1 MKVVGYADRWSV
13 QQGQVIKF
21 MVSCELPQYS
31 ADIVRLIHGDT
42 NPKGPGF
49 KEKLVDT
56 KVSGQYPG
64 LRQEIRKGSY
74 VEVPRSARLDEL
86 RSFTI
91 QAWVWPTTP
100 TKGVQGLVTRWV
112 ASSRSGYGLVIDDA
126 GDLALWLGTTD
137 GVVEKVR
144 TGKAMRD
151 HEWYFVAASYDAADG
166 KVVLVQRPMSRQ
178 PIDGS
183 RVELEK
189 SIMVKPGASSSGP
202 LLIGAFVQKLESSG
216 YVAGAFYNGKVE
228 NPRIYGQALG
238 AKALEVMRTGGSS
251 RDASG
256 DALVGAWDFS
266 ADISSTRVTDTSS
279 NGLHGKTVN
288 MPMRGATGH
297 NWTGRETNFSHA
309 RQEYG
314 AIHFHDDDLSDS
326 GWKVGFELSV
336 PENMKSGVYA
346 AHLRAGDEE
355 DYVPFFVRPKRGT
368 SSSKVAFLAP
378 TLSYYAYANEHMMLE
393 PKNRGIMDLPPEYKY
408 PVQVQDKYVV
418 EQGLN
423 SLYDVHTDG
432 SGVCY
437 STRLRPWVTMRPK
450 YLQTQFVRGKGSPH
464 QFNADLHLIDWLDAK
479 GFEYDV
485 ITDEDLH
492 HEGAELLRPYRVV
505 VGGTH
510 HEYWSEQMLDAIEAY
525 LNNGGRF
532 MNLSGNGY
540 YWVTAIDPKQPHIVE
555 IRRWGGTQTWEA
567 LPGEYYLSTTGEMG
581 GLWRNRNRAPQKWVG
596 AGFTAEGFDRGSPY
610 RRQPDSFDPRAAFIF
625 EGIGKDELIGDFTNL
640 VMEHGAAGFE
650 IDRAD
655 HLLGTPS
662 HTLVLATAT
671 DFSDNYQFVIE
682 EVNCADSKQSTS
694 VNPGVRGDIVFL
706 EYPSGGGVFST
717 SSISWC
723 GCLHYNGYTN
733 NVSRMTENVLRRFMS
748 EQPL

>member
-13 QQGQVIKF
+13 QQGQVIRF

-31 ADIVRLIHGDT
+31 ANIVKLIHGDV

-49 KEKLVDT
+49 KERPVQT
-56 KVSGQYPG
+56 PVNGQYRG
-64 LRQEIRKGSY
+64 FRQEIKKGSY
-74 VEVPRSARLDEL
+74 VEVAHSTPLGEV

-100 TKGVQGLVTRWV
+100 KKGVQGLVTKWV
-112 ASSRSGYGLVIDDA
+112 SSNRSGYSLVIDDA
-126 GDLALWLGTTD
+126 GDLALWIGTGD
-137 GVVEKVR
+137 GNIEEVR

-151 HEWYFVAASYDAADG
+151 HEWYFVAASYDAIEG
-166 KVVLVQRPMSRQ
+166 KVWLVQQPLSRQ
-178 PIDGS
+178 PKDES

-189 SIMVKPGASSSGP
+189 SVKIKPGTNAAP
-202 LLIGAFVQKLESSG
+202 LLVGAFTQKVDPSG
-216 YVAGAFYNGKVE
+216 YVAGGFYNGKIE
-228 NPRIYGQALG
+228 NPRIYGQALK
-238 AKALEVMRTGGSS
+238 AKALETLRSG
-251 RDASG
+251 ASPPDTNG
-256 DALVGAWDFS
+256 AALIAWDFS
-266 ADISSTRVTDTSS
+266 VDISSTRVTDTSP
-279 NGLHGKTVN
+279 NGLHGNTVN
-288 MPMRGATGH
+288 MPMRGVTGH
-297 NWTGRETNFSHA
+297 NWTGREQSFNHA
-309 RQEYG
+309 KHEYG
-314 AIHFHDDDLSDS
+314 AIYFHDDDLADA

-346 AHLRAGDEE
+346 AHLKAGDEE
-355 DYVPFFVRPKRGT
+355 DYVPFFVRPRRGT
-368 SSSKVAFLAP
+368 ASSKIAFLAP

-393 PKNRGIMDLPPEYKY
+393 EKSRGIMDLPADYKY
-408 PVQVQDKYVV
+408 PVQLQDKYVV

-423 SLYDVHTDG
+423 SLYDLHTDG

-437 STRLRPWVTMRPK
+437 STRLRPWVNMRPK
-450 YLQTQFVRGKGSPH
+450 YVMTQLVRGKGSPH
-464 QFNADLHLIDWLDAK
+464 QFNADLHLIDWLEAK

-492 HEGAELLRPYRVV
+492 HEGAGLLQPYRVIL
-505 VGGTH
+505 GGTH
-510 HEYWSEQMLDAIEAY
+510 HEYWSEQMLDAMEAY

-532 MNLSGNGY
+532 MNLAGNGY
-540 YWVTAIDPKQPHIVE
+540 YWVTAIDPTQPGIVE

-567 LPGEYYLSTTGEMG
+567 APGESYLSTTGEMG
-581 GLWRNRNRAPQKWVG
+581 GLWRNRNRAPQKWLG

-610 RRQPDSFDPRAAFIF
+610 RRQPGSFDLRAAFIF

-682 EVNCADSKQSTS
+682 EVLCADSKQSAS
-694 VNPGVRGDIVFL
+694 VNPGVKGDIVFL
-706 EYPSGGGVFST
+706 EYPNGGGVFSA

-723 GCLHYNGYTN
+723 GCLHYNNYDN

-748 EQPL
+748 DKAL

>member
-13 QQGQVIKF
+13 QQGQTIRF

-31 ADIVRLIHGDT
+31 ASIVKLIHGDV

-49 KEKLVDT
+49 KERPVQTPVD
-56 KVSGQYPG
+56 GQYPG
-64 LRQEIRKGSY
+64 VRQEIKKGSY
-74 VEVPRSARLDEL
+74 VEIANNASLGEIG
-86 RSFTI
+86 SFTI

-100 TKGVQGLVTRWV
+100 KKGVQGLVTKWA

-126 GDLALWLGTTD
+126 GDLALWMGTGD
-137 GVVEKVR
+137 GNVERIR

-151 HEWYFVAASYDAADG
+151 HEWYFVAASYDAGQG
-166 KVVLVQRPMSRQ
+166 KVRLVQQPLSRQ
-178 PIDGS
+178 PIDES
-183 RVELEK
+183 RVEVEK
-189 SIMVKPGASSSGP
+189 STESGPGGNGAP
-202 LLIGAFVQKLESSG
+202 LLIGAFTEKVDGSG
-216 YVAGAFYNGKVE
+216 YVADGFYNGKVE
-228 NPRIYGQALG
+228 NPRIYGQALK
-238 AKALEVMRTGGSS
+238 AEALEALRSGTSTSGGG
-251 RDASG
+251 A
-256 DALVGAWDFS
+256 ALVAAWEFS
-266 ADISSTRVTDTSS
+266 ADISSTRVTDTSPK
-279 NGLHGKTVN
+279 GLHGKTVN

-297 NWTGRETNFSHA
+297 NWTGREVNFNHV

-314 AIHFHDDDLSDS
+314 AIYFHDDDLADA

-355 DYVPFFVRPKRGT
+355 DYVPFFVRPRQGT
-368 SSSKVAFLAP
+368 SSSKIAFLAP
-378 TLSYYAYANEHMMLE
+378 TLSYYAYANEHMMLN
-393 PKNRGIMDLPPEYKY
+393 PNSRGIMDLPPDYKY
-408 PVQVQDKYVV
+408 PVQLGDKYVV

-423 SLYDVHTDG
+423 SLYDIHTDG

-437 STRLRPWVTMRPK
+437 STRLRPWLNMRPK
-450 YLQTQFVRGKGSPH
+450 YVMTQFVHGKGSPH
-464 QFNADLHLIDWLDAK
+464 QFNADLHLIDWLEEK

-492 HEGAELLRPYRVV
+492 HEGAGLLQPYRVI

-510 HEYWSEQMLDAIEAY
+510 HEYWSEQMLDAMETY

-532 MNLSGNGY
+532 MNLAGNGY
-540 YWVTAIDPKQPHIVE
+540 YWVTTIDPTQPHIVE
-555 IRRWGGTQTWEA
+555 IRRSGGTETWEA
-567 LPGEYYLSTTGEMG
+567 APGEAHLSTTGEMG

-610 RRQPDSFDPRAAFIF
+610 RRQPDSFNPRAAFIF

-662 HTLVLATAT
+662 HALVLATAT

-682 EVNCADSKQSTS
+682 EVHCADSKQSAS
-694 VNPGVRGDIVFL
+694 VNPGVKGDIVYL
-706 EYPSGGGVFST
+706 EFPNGGGVFSA

-723 GCLHYNGYTN
+723 GCLHYNNYQN
-733 NVSRMTENVLRRFMS
+733 NVSRMTENVLRRFAS
-748 EQPL
+748 DEPL